1 MWIEKQVKESR
12 QTRVGVKDRCL
23 DNPLEETGCDG

>member
-12 QTRVGVKDRCL
+12 QTRVGVEEGCL
-23 DNPLEETGCDG
+23 DNRLEETGCDG